1 MSDKKPQHLLIFKI
15 IGIFGIILAVIGF
28 AFIFTGFGDFESNN
42 FMLGIF
48 MPPFGLFIGVSC
60 SLIGFMPE
68 IKKMQTKT
76 LKYVQ
81 EENKD
86 DLTEI
91 ANTTADIVDDAITQ
105 TAKAMKKGLT
115 DTKFCKYCGKEID
128 ADSKFCSH
136 CGKEQ

>member
-1 MSDKKPQHLLIFKI
+1 MKKPIRFVILKI
-15 IGIFGIILAVIGF
+15 VGLIGIIVAITGIVLTIQ
-28 AFIFTGFGDFESNN
+28 GFGDFESNN

-48 MPPFGLFIGVSC
+48 MIPFGLFIGVSC

-68 IKKMQTKT
+68 IRKMQTKT

-86 DLTEI
+86 NLTEI

-105 TAKAMKKGLT
+105 TAKAMKKGARLVRL
-115 DTKFCKYCGKEID
+115 
-128 ADSKFCSH
+128 
-136 CGKEQ
+136 

>member
-28 AFIFTGFGDFESNN
+28 AFIFTGFDDFESNN

-48 MPPFGLFIGVSC
+48 MIPFGLFIGVSC

-81 EENKD
+81 E
-86 DLTEI
+86 
-91 ANTTADIVDDAITQ
+91 
-105 TAKAMKKGLT
+105 
-115 DTKFCKYCGKEID
+115 
-128 ADSKFCSH
+128 
-136 CGKEQ
+136 